1 MEENKQNQES
11 KHTRSEKLTNVTL
24 VGTVANLA
32 LTAFKFFAGY
42 VGRSGA
48 MIADAAHSLSDLA
61 TDFAILVF
69 VKMANK
75 PQDHDHDYGHGKY
88 ETMGTVIVGIAL
100 IGVAIGIA
108 AEAILKIVA
117 IAGNAE
123 TVQRPGIIA
132 ITAAVVSIVVKEWL
146 FRYTMKVG
154 KRENSTAV
162 VANAW
167 HHRSDAFSS
176 IAALIGI
183 LGAYLLG
190 GKWIILDP
198 STALLMSMLI
208 LKTSYD
214 LVKPGMGELMER
226 SLPDELEDEIVRIIY
241 AHKVSDIH
249 NLRTRRLGNSIVIEC
264 HLRLPGEMSVTD
276 SHDITKRIEKDLYD
290 KYGEN
295 TMIMIHVEPNKPIA
309 Q

>member
-48 MIADAAHSLSDLA
+48 MIADSAHSLSDLA

-100 IGVAIGIA
+100 LGVAIGIA

-226 SLPDELEDEIVRIIY
+226 SLPDALEDEIVRIIY

-295 TMIMIHVEPNKPIA
+295 TMIMIHVEPNKPYSK
-309 Q
+309 